1 LDQNCFPL
9 EPWALVLS
17 LLAVSLSNPSN
28 GLALSLLAVS
38 LSNPSNGLALS
49 LSNGLALSLLAVSLS
64 NPSNG
69 LTPACPPKPQPRQDR
84 PRRGRLQMRRS

>member
-1 LDQNCFPL
+1 LDQNYFPL

-49 LSNGLALSLLAVSLS
+49 
-64 NPSNG
+64 
-69 LTPACPPKPQPRQDR
+69 
-84 PRRGRLQMRRS
+84 RL

>member
-1 LDQNCFPL
+1 LDQNYFPL

-38 LSNPSNGLALS
+38 LSNPSNALT
-49 LSNGLALSLLAVSLS
+49 LSLLAVSLS